1 MNIKSTTFGKL
12 LNLLFFCLPVFLLG
26 NPIISSEV
34 PEEVLEEGASFPQI
48 LSLIALLIVTQIV
61 VVACV
66 WSICWLAR
74 KVKENEK
81 MKTDSWQ
88 NNPPEA
94 DKKD

>member
-1 MNIKSTTFGKL
+1 MHIKSTTFGKL
-12 LNLLFFCLPVFLLG
+12 LLSFFLCLPALLLG
-26 NPIISSEV
+26 NPIITSELS
-34 PEEVLEEGASFPQI
+34 EEVLEEGASFPQI

-61 VVACV
+61 VLGCI
-66 WSICWLAR
+66 WGICWLAR

-81 MKTDSWQ
+81 MRVDSWQ